1 MKRVPVIGLVGLGI
15 RSFLLFACLFTNL
28 VHAQTSEKRTATS
41 VSKMEIPRTE
51 VQRLI
56 SSIDGQEYVLYV
68 FLPEAYSTSTKTY
81 PVLYL
86 MDAQWDFPM
95 VTGLVESQA
104 DDGFVPPMIVVGIT
118 WGGNN
123 PNYGYLRFKD
133 LTPSH
138 SERFPQSGN
147 APKFL
152 AFVKKEM
159 IPFIESNYRASKSDR
174 TIMGNSL
181 GGFFGLYAM
190 FVEPGLFNRFILSS
204 PTLGYNG
211 GVAAFEKEYA
221 AKRSRLP
228 ARLFIDVGELE
239 GSHIPQVEELAKTL
253 RARNYQDLIFET
265 QIIPSTG
272 HSSNKPEGFTKGL
285 QAVFA
290 PLPMVIDAAVL
301 EQYVGKYQFP
311 GWQCDIVKEQNNL
324 YFVIPDGTKYLLNST
339 SEKDFYTR
347 GMTIVIHFRRNEAG
361 TVMGFE
367 TEPPD
372 GKGSFVEK
380 IGTPSA
386 KAGDRR

>member
-1 MKRVPVIGLVGLGI
+1 MKPFSKLSRMS
-15 RSFLLFACLFTNL
+15 RLLLLACLLTSL
-28 VHAQTSEKRTATS
+28 VHAQTGETRSAVS
-41 VSKMEIPRTE
+41 VPKMEIPRTE
-51 VQRLI
+51 VQRLT

-68 FLPEAYSTSTKTY
+68 YLPDGYSTSTKTY

-95 VTGLVESQA
+95 VTGLVESQT
-104 DDGFVPPMIVVGIT
+104 DDGFVPQMIVVGIT
-118 WGGNN
+118 WGGKN

-133 LTPSH
+133 FTPSH
-138 SERFPQSGN
+138 SDRFPQSGN
-147 APKFL
+147 GPKFL
-152 AFVKKEM
+152 ALVKKEM
-159 IPFIESNYRASKSDR
+159 IPFVESKYRASKTDR

-181 GGFFGLYAM
+181 GGFFGLYAL

-221 AKRSRLP
+221 AKSSRLP

-239 GSHIPQVEELAKTL
+239 GAHIPQVEELAKTL

-265 QIIPSTG
+265 QVIPSTG

-290 PLPMVIDAAVL
+290 PLPMKIDSAVL

-324 YFVIPDGTKYLLNST
+324 YFVIPEGTKYLLNPT
-339 SEKDFYTR
+339 SERDFYTR
-347 GMTIVIHFRRNEAG
+347 GMTMVIHFRRNEAG
-361 TVMGFE
+361 KVTGFE
-367 TEPPD
+367 TERPD
-372 GKGSFVEK
+372 GTGSFVEK
-380 IGTPSA
+380 IGAPS
-386 KAGDRR
+386 KTAGN

>member
-1 MKRVPVIGLVGLGI
+1 MKLTSKLFGVILFLFFV
-15 RSFLLFACLFTNL
+15 FLLATL
-28 VHAQTSEKRTATS
+28 VHAQPGEARKAASIP
-41 VSKMEIPRTE
+41 KMEIPNTE
-51 VQRLI
+51 VQGLT
-56 SSIDGQEYVLYV
+56 SSSDGQEYVLYV
-68 FLPEAYSTSTKTY
+68 YLPEGYSTSTKTY

-95 VTGLVESQA
+95 VTGLVQSQA
-104 DDGFVPPMIVVGIT
+104 DDGFVPQMIVVGIT

-133 LTPSH
+133 FTPSH
-138 SERFPQSGN
+138 NDRFPQSGN
-147 APKFL
+147 GPKFL
-152 AFVKKEM
+152 AFLKKEM
-159 IPFIESNYRASKSDR
+159 MPFIESKYRASKSDR

-221 AKRSRLP
+221 AKSSRLP

-239 GSHIPQVEELAKTL
+239 GAHIPQVEELARTL
-253 RARNYQDLIFET
+253 KARNYRDLIFET
-265 QIIPSTG
+265 QVIPSTG

-290 PLPMVIDAAVL
+290 PLPLAIDAAVL
-301 EQYVGKYQFP
+301 EEYVGKYQFP
-311 GWQCDIVKEQNNL
+311 RWQCDIVKEQNSL
-324 YFVIPDGTKYLLNST
+324 YFVIPEGTKYLLNPT
-339 SEKDFYTR
+339 SETDFYTR
-347 GMTIVIHFRRNEAG
+347 GTPMVIHFKRNEAG
-361 TVMGFE
+361 KVSGFE

-380 IGTPSA
+380 I
-386 KAGDRR
+386 DRVPQKRPGSP